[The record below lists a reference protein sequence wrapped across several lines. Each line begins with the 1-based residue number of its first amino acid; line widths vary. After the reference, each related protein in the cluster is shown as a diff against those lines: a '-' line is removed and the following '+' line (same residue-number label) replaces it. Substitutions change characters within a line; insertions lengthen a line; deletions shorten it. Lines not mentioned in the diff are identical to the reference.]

1 MENIEKRTVNEFD
14 NGKYYWWK
22 IQKKE
27 LLMNLGY
34 YDWLKVTAEL
44 MK

>member
-1 MENIEKRTVNEFD
+1 VENIEKRTVNE
-14 NGKYYWWK
+14 
-22 IQKKE
+22 
-27 LLMNLGY
+27 LGY